1 MLVRVLL
8 EQSWVLNFYKK
19 KKVFFID
26 HVRKYT
32 ASKISL
38 GVFNPIAFRNLSTYW
53 NIENQMKSLK
63 IFLDDFE
70 KEFNTKIFKYRSI
83 LKKLN
88 SEYEQNNW
96 SLSSVSHKFS
106 NYISD
111 INTNYRSINAPYGF
125 GLVNHSG
132 LVNISKMINLF
143 NEKINNL
150 NIFQDEKFEHDKIIF
165 DGNTFKYKKIKF
177 KKIIFCEGYRAL
189 ENPFFSY
196 LPLIKCKG
204 EIISVETSS
213 LNIDKIIKSSI
224 FFIPIK
230 NNFFRVGSTYN
241 WSDFNERITKNAKKI
256 LSDKLDNLIKIPYK
270 ITEHVAAIRPTVK
283 DRRPL
288 IGSHPKYK
296 NIFIFNGLGVRGVLN
311 SSYAADQLISFLE
324 KNEPLNSA
332 IDIARF
338 KYS

>member
-1 MLVRVLL
+1 MVRVLL
-8 EQSWVLNFYKK
+8 EQFWVLSFYKK

-26 HVRKYT
+26 HVKKYT

-38 GVFNPIAFRNLSTYW
+38 GVFNPISFRNLSTYW
-53 NIENQMKSLK
+53 NIEYQMKSLK

-70 KEFNTKIFKYRSI
+70 KEFKTKIFKYKSI

-96 SLSSVSHKFS
+96 TVSSVSDKFS

-111 INTNYRSINAPYGF
+111 ININYKSINAPFGY
-125 GLVNHSG
+125 GLVNQSG
-132 LVNISKMINLF
+132 LVNVSKMINLF
-143 NEKINNL
+143 NEKITNL
-150 NIFQDEKFEHDKIIF
+150 NIFLDEKFEHNKLIF
-165 DGNTFKYKKIKF
+165 DGNTFTYKKNKF
-177 KKIIFCEGYRAL
+177 KKIIFCEGYRVF
-189 ENPFFSY
+189 ENPFFNY

-204 EIISVETSS
+204 EIISIETSS
-213 LNIDKIIKSSI
+213 LNVDKIIKSSI

-241 WSDFNERITKNAKKI
+241 WSDFNERITENAKKS
-256 LSDKLDNLIKIPYK
+256 LSDKLDKLIKIPYK
-270 ITEHVAAIRPTVK
+270 ISEHVAAIRPTVK

-311 SSYAADQLISFLE
+311 SSYSADQLISFLD

-332 IDIARF
+332 LDIARF